1 MLPLDI
7 LVVAPHP
14 DDAEISVGGT
24 MAVSLQQ
31 NLRVGVVEL
40 TSGEPTP
47 HGSIETRRRET
58 QKSTEILG
66 LTWRRK
72 SRSSEPQPAAD
83 TRRAPETG
91 GSLQNRSTADHPGT
105 ILAGCPSGSCG
116 CKQSL

>member
-24 MAVSLQQ
+24 IAVSLQQ

-47 HGSIETRRRET
+47 HGSLEIRRRRNAEIHRDPGPYLAEQSRPSQSQPAGNTRRT
-58 QKSTEILG
+58 
-66 LTWRRK
+66 
-72 SRSSEPQPAAD
+72 
-83 TRRAPETG
+83 PETG
-91 GSLQNRSTADHPGT
+91 RSLQNRSTTVDPGT
-105 ILAGCPSGSCG
+105 VLAGCPSGSCG
-116 CKQSL
+116 GKQSL